1 MTTALDRKDFLRI
14 FAVAGAGLALGVEFT
29 PATAAAAAP
38 PVVRAD
44 GWIEM
49 GNDGLTTVVINQ
61 SELGQGITTALSMC
75 VADELD
81 IPMSSV
87 RFRMAP
93 AEAKYNNPVTT
104 PWERAAAAARRRCR
118 RSCAKRAR
126 PRARCW

>member
-1 MTTALDRKDFLRI
+1 
-14 FAVAGAGLALGVEFT
+14 
-29 PATAAAAAP
+29 
-38 PVVRAD
+38 
-44 GWIEM
+44 M

-93 AEAKYNNPVTT
+93 AEPKYYNPRL
-104 PWERAAAAARRRCR
+104 ERMRHRRQQEHADDVAGDAQSRCDRARDAGDRGRNEMERRSRDVHDVERRRVRAGRTKGEVRR
-118 RSCAKRAR
+118 RS
-126 PRARCW
+126 